1 MAEKYAK
8 CILCEC
14 RVGLGKLARVVN
26 GVFPIDDALCVCLC
40 GIMRPPSVWEN
51 ELGMKRVRQPEG
63 ADSMGM
69 TGG

>member
-1 MAEKYAK
+1 MLYGMTGGNHFE
-8 CILCEC
+8 LLE
-14 RVGLGKLARVVN
+14 
-26 GVFPIDDALCVCLC
+26 FEF